1 MPLLRLRNR
10 RGDTETFL
18 QLAVFFLGILC
29 ILDTIAVVA
38 LIRQVG
44 ILHLRI
50 KPVAGLTGAGGPVRG
65 TTLELPATLPELGQ
79 RDAER
84 FLIGFVS
91 PTCAIC
97 GSLMTAFVRIAR
109 SAGSDTAVVL
119 VIDASEPAAREYVRA
134 KGAAFMPYL
143 ADSSVFAANVPG
155 APWAVVTDGS
165 GTVIV
170 SGGVN
175 TLDNVEEM
183 LAQAAALHGRGP
195 EQVTVELTQPTVGG
209 R

>member
-1 MPLLRLRNR
+1 MPLPRLRNR
-10 RGDTETFL
+10 RGETVTFL
-18 QLAVFFLGILC
+18 QLAVVFLGILC
-29 ILDTIAVVA
+29 ILNTIAVVA

-50 KPVAGLTGAGGPVRG
+50 KPVAGLTGAGGPERG
-65 TTLELPATLPELGQ
+65 ATLELPATLPELAQ
-79 RDAER
+79 RDAQR
-84 FLIGFVS
+84 FLVGFVS

-97 GSLMTAFVRIAR
+97 GSLMTAFVHIAR
-109 SAGSDTAVVL
+109 SAGPDTAVVL

-134 KGAAFMPYL
+134 KGATLPYL

-170 SGGVN
+170 AGGVN

-183 LAQAAALHGRGP
+183 LAQAAALNGRGP
-195 EQVTVELTQPTVGG
+195 QQVTVELTQPTVGG